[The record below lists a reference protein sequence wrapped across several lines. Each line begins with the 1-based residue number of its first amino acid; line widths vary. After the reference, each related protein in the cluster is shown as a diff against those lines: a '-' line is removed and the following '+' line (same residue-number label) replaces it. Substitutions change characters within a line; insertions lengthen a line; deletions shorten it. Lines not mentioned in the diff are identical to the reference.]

1 VSRGV
6 SQARFLDSGADASV
20 WLRHR
25 RNERN
30 DKTHRVRV
38 AVLPGHAYLYAFAA
52 RCRIQGWFTGLTLR
66 RQLL

>member
-1 VSRGV
+1 MAP
-6 SQARFLDSGADASV
+6 ARTQSDSGADVSV

-30 DKTHRVRV
+30 DNTHRVRV
-38 AVLPGHAYLYAFAA
+38 AILPGQAYLYAFAV
-52 RCRIQGWFTGLTLR
+52 RCRIQDGFTGLTLR